1 MSFLTSKQ
9 MAGLRTSVNSILTQT
24 GTLTHRT
31 LASDGYGGQTPT
43 QTTSSVACRWIPF
56 SAQEKA
62 VVGATPEV
70 IIGHILFASTVTVS
84 CKRVV
89 RVMALPDISRW
100 AISVSKSSSEPS
112 LVRCAFARHMVTLP
126 FPSVD

>member
-9 MAGLRTSVNSILTQT
+9 MAGLRRSVEAVLTQT

-43 QTTSSVACRWIPF
+43 ETTSSVACRWIPF

-62 VVGATPEV
+62 AAGATPEMV
-70 IIGHILFASTVTVS
+70 VGHILFASAVTVS
-84 CKRVV
+84 VKDSVVIDSVTYEITGIESSTESALITTLATRV
-89 RVMALPDISRW
+89 
-100 AISVSKSSSEPS
+100 
-112 LVRCAFARHMVTLP
+112 
-126 FPSVD
+126 